1 MQARDPL
8 EMLIEEL
15 GDPELQESLEKM
27 VKLVKAL
34 NRSGLLDVLL
44 AVADEEVVA
53 RLSSMLVTTGTMKL
67 ADNIEELTRAA
78 GEVAQALSEPVD
90 PVPLSELVSSLR
102 DPEVLRGLA
111 RLLKVL
117 KALGRA

>member
-44 AVADEEVVA
+44 AMADEEVVA

-78 GEVAQALSEPVD
+78 GEVAQALSEPVE

>member
-15 GDPELQESLEKM
+15 GDPELQESIEKM
-27 VKLVKAL
+27 VKLAKAL

-44 AVADEEVVA
+44 AMADEEVVA

-78 GEVAQALSEPVD
+78 GEVAQALSEPVE

-111 RLLKVL
+111 RLLRVL